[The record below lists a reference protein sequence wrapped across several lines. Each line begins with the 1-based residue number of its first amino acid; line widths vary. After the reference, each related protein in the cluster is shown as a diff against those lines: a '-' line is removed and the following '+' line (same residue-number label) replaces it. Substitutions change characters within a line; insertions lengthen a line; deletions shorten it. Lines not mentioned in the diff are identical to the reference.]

1 MGSSKWTWIATTVC
15 ALVAL
20 LAPFEYSYITF
31 EPEMVTAFT
40 LRSLVWIYES
50 YPSTEFIFE
59 PLGLLIS
66 PIHAFLRFWFVY
78 EVYRVYSMRVPRRRA
93 VIVGIISEFWWVVPQ
108 AYVLIFI
115 SFHPM
120 AILPVPVLL
129 LVGLVLLG
137 LRRPARDSG
146 AWIDGSE
153 SQQSQSPAT
162 TSSIG
167 SC

>member
-1 MGSSKWTWIATTVC
+1 MGSDKWTWIATTVC
-15 ALVAL
+15 ALAAL

-59 PLGLLIS
+59 PSGLWIN
-66 PIHAFLRFWFVY
+66 PIHLFLRFWFVY
-78 EVYRVYSMRVPRRRA
+78 EVYRAYSMRGPRRRA

-137 LRRPARDSG
+137 LRKPSRDSET
-146 AWIDGSE
+146 WIDRSE
-153 SQQSQSPAT
+153 SKQS
-162 TSSIG
+162 
-167 SC
+167 